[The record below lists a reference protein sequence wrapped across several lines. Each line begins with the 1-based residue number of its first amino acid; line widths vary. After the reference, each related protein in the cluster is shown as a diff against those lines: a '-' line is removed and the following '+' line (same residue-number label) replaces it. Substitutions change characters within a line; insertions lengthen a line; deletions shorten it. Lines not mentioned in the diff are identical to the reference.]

1 MRSIAAGLLALSAL
15 AATGCG
21 GGSASLSGAS
31 ASFPSIDLITPT
43 GQQPVAGMTAITAD
57 VHDDTGIA
65 SVQFL
70 LDGAPL
76 GPLIVAPPWSYD
88 WDSTSVGDGN
98 HGLAATVIDVD
109 AQARTTPTRTVLVK
123 NSTTAPL
130 LVAATYL
137 GGGDIDSVRDVAVD
151 AQGYVYVVG
160 GTASADFP
168 ATAGAYDTSFNGT
181 NDVYVA
187 KFTPDGSALIFA
199 TYLGGPGYDRAYAI
213 EVDGA
218 GTIWVA
224 GRADDGYPTTQ
235 GAVQESF
242 GGDNNPSSKYGP
254 QDGFVTKL
262 SADGSTVLWS
272 TFFGTDDG
280 SVLRDLAIDA
290 AGNVYVAG
298 APSKPHWAVTPGAFD
313 PTFGGAG
320 EGLVAEIA
328 ANGGSVVWGS
338 YFGGS
343 NDDGGTPS
351 LRVAPDGTVWV
362 LGSSQS
368 NDFPVTAG
376 CYQANRG
383 GLLDAVVLHVAVGGG
398 SLLGATYFGGTGTE
412 YSETHGIWVDA
423 NGEVVIS
430 GSTSSNNLPFVPA
443 TIPPPFQPNFGGSG
457 GAGSGAG
464 TDYAHDGYVARLS
477 ADCKTLRAFT
487 YYGGSDGEGVEGV
500 AVDLNDQVVF
510 SGATYSDDLPLS
522 GDGFQ
527 NVRAGGSDQFVVI
540 LSADLSTL
548 VYSTLCGGDDDDE
561 GRSFALAAD
570 GSLVGAGSADSND
583 WPTLQGAFQEGFG
596 GLPQDACWFK
606 IIE

>member
-1 MRSIAAGLLALSAL
+1 MRSIAAGLLALSSL
-15 AATGCG
+15 AAAGCG

-31 ASFPSIDLITPT
+31 ATFPTIALLTPT
-43 GQQPVAGMTAITAD
+43 GQQPIAGMTAITAA
-57 VHDDTGIA
+57 VQDDHGIA

-76 GPLIVAPPWSYD
+76 GPPRTAPPWSFD

-98 HGLAATVIDVD
+98 HALSATVVDVD
-109 AQARTTPTRTVLVK
+109 SLTSASAPRTVLVQ
-123 NSTTAPL
+123 NATVAPL

-137 GGGDIDSVRDVAVD
+137 GGSDIDSVRDVAVD

-160 GTASADFP
+160 GTASPDFP
-168 ATAGAYDTSFNGT
+168 ATSSSYDNDFNGT
-181 NDVYVA
+181 NDAYVA
-187 KFTPDGSALIFA
+187 KFTPDGSALVFA

-213 EVDGA
+213 EVGA
-218 GTIWVA
+218 A
-224 GRADDGYPTTQ
+224 GDGYPTTT
-235 GAVQESF
+235 GAVQPSF
-242 GGDNNPSSKYGP
+242 GGDLNPSPKYGA

-262 SADGSTVLWS
+262 SADGSTVIWS
-272 TFFGTDDG
+272 TFFGTDDS

-313 PTFGGAG
+313 TTFAGAG

-328 ANGGSVVWGS
+328 ANGKSVVWGS

-351 LRVAPDGTVWV
+351 LRVAPDGSVWV
-362 LGSSQS
+362 LGSTHS

-376 CYQANRG
+376 CYQPNRG
-383 GLLDAVVLHVAVGGG
+383 GQLDAVVLHVAAGGA
-398 SLLGATYFGGTGTE
+398 SLLGSTFFGGTGVE
-412 YSETHGIWVDA
+412 YSETHGVWVDDD
-423 NGEVVIS
+423 GEVVIS
-430 GSTSSNNLPFVPA
+430 GSTSSANLPSVPA
-443 TIPPPFQPNFGGSG
+443 TIPPPFQAIFGGSG
-457 GAGSGAG
+457 GTGSGAG

-477 ADCKTLRAFT
+477 ADCTTLRAFT
-487 YYGGSDGEGVEGV
+487 YFGGSDGEGVEGV
-500 AVDLNDQVVF
+500 AVNLHDQVVF

-522 GDGFQ
+522 GNGFQ

-540 LSADLSTL
+540 LSPDLSTL

-606 IIE
+606 IVE